1 MQCFFFNCNILH
13 CAPITELFWACLVVS
28 QVLGEGALVQM
39 FCWYI
44 REKRGGVSSAWRH
57 VRTAL
62 RIALWTSGTKDL
74 RMVPCHSCHIYGIW
88 TSTIKKVWGMLKSN
102 QLGVAMQVT
111 KGGALFIGK
120 AGSHC
125 VCNTVVL

>member
-1 MQCFFFNCNILH
+1 
-13 CAPITELFWACLVVS
+13 
-28 QVLGEGALVQM
+28 M
-39 FCWYI
+39 FSWCI
-44 REKRGGVSSAWRH
+44 REKGGGVSSAWRH

-74 RMVPCHSCHIYGIW
+74 CMVPCYSCHIYGIW

-111 KGGALFIGK
+111 KGRALFIGK

-125 VCNTVVL
+125 VYNTAVLRSFFASLTGYILNCKRFY